1 MFDFL
6 DQYPYLLPVII
17 FFGRIIDVT
26 LGTLRIIFVSKGEKY
41 KAPIIGFFEVFIWI
55 VIISQIFSRANDL
68 LSYISYAAGY
78 ATGNYV
84 GIIIESRIAFGV
96 LVCRIYTNKEPSSLV
111 RMIKNRGYGVT
122 VMEGMGS
129 IMKAW
134 VVEAVVERKALKE
147 IDQYITNFDKNTF
160 YTAEDVRI
168 RQKGIFPEPTSF
180 FNRWRP
186 GK

>member
-1 MFDFL
+1 MSWQKRVRREIPELGKQGFAS
-6 DQYPYLLPVII
+6 QII
-17 FFGRIIDVT
+17 II
-26 LGTLRIIFVSKGEKY
+26 SNM
-41 KAPIIGFFEVFIWI
+41 
-55 VIISQIFSRANDL
+55 IISQILSRANDL

-186 GK
+186 GKYNCKKHLSSVIKPLQTLCWSTFQQ

>member
-68 LSYISYAAGY
+68 LAYISYAA
-78 ATGNYV
+78 
-84 GIIIESRIAFGV
+84 
-96 LVCRIYTNKEPSSLV
+96 SSLV

>member
-1 MFDFL
+1 
-6 DQYPYLLPVII
+6 
-17 FFGRIIDVT
+17 
-26 LGTLRIIFVSKGEKY
+26 
-41 KAPIIGFFEVFIWI
+41 
-55 VIISQIFSRANDL
+55 
-68 LSYISYAAGY
+68 
-78 ATGNYV
+78 
-84 GIIIESRIAFGV
+84 
-96 LVCRIYTNKEPSSLV
+96 
-111 RMIKNRGYGVT
+111 
-122 VMEGMGS
+122 S

>member
-1 MFDFL
+1 ML
-6 DQYPYLLPVII
+6 RWEHYVLYLFPKERSTKPLLSV
-17 FFGRIIDVT
+17 
-26 LGTLRIIFVSKGEKY
+26 
-41 KAPIIGFFEVFIWI
+41 FFEVFIWI

-68 LSYISYAAGY
+68 LAYISYAAGY